1 MMRAPDFRYHAARS
15 VRDAARALRDG
26 GAEAMLIAGGTDLV
40 PNLKR
45 RQMAPALLIGIR
57 HLRELR
63 RVRNGKG
70 LSLGS
75 AVRLSEVAA
84 DPKVR
89 RHYPALARAAAQVAT
104 PQIRNMGT
112 LGGNLCLDTRCTY
125 YNQSL
130 EWRRAIDFCM
140 KAPGSTGGHAC
151 TSPTGD
157 AICWV
162 ATSSPRCWAV
172 SCTDTAPALIA
183 LGARITLVAADGARE
198 LPLEELYA
206 DDGMAYLTKRPEEI
220 LTSVRLAPASD
231 GWRSTFLKVRRRG
244 SFDFPVL
251 SVAAAVRFA
260 AGGVG
265 VAEARVV
272 LGAVAS
278 RPVLVP
284 EASALAGRDLT
295 DDAID
300 ACAAAAADSATPL
313 DNTDLA
319 YAWRKKMV
327 GHSVASALREIR
339 GANRSA

>member
-15 VRDAARALRDG
+15 VKDAARALRDG
-26 GAEAMLIAGGTDLV
+26 GSDAMLLAGGTDLV

-45 RQMAPALLIGIR
+45 RQMAPTLLVAIR
-57 HLRELR
+57 HLRDLR
-63 RVRNGKG
+63 RVRNGSG
-70 LSLGS
+70 LVLGS
-75 AVRLSEVAA
+75 ARRLSEIAA

-89 RHYPALARAAAQVAT
+89 RHYAALAGAAGAVAT

-125 YNQSL
+125 YNQSH
-130 EWRRAIDFCM
+130 EWREAISFCM
-140 KAPGSTGGHAC
+140 KAPGATGGLAC

-172 SCTDTAPALIA
+172 SSTDTAPALIA
-183 LGARITLVAADGARE
+183 LGARVTLVSADGERE

-206 DDGMAYLTKRPEEI
+206 DDGMAYLTRRPDEI
-220 LTSVRLAPASD
+220 LTAVHLAPPEAD
-231 GWRSTFLKVRRRG
+231 RRSTYWKLRRRG

-251 SVAAAVRFA
+251 SVAAAVRFGG
-260 AGGVG
+260 AGRVE
-265 VAEARVV
+265 EARLV

-278 RPVLVP
+278 RPVVVP
-284 EASALAGRDLT
+284 ETSALVGGSLT
-295 DDAID
+295 DDEIEAL
-300 ACAAAAADSATPL
+300 ADSAAGHATPL

-327 GHSVASALREIR
+327 RRYVSGALRELR
-339 GANRSA
+339 SGA

>member
-1 MMRAPDFRYHAARS
+1 MRAPDFRYHAARS
-15 VRDAARALRDG
+15 VADAARALRCG
-26 GAEAMLIAGGTDLV
+26 GADAMLIAGGTDLV

-45 RQMAPALLIGIR
+45 RQMAPKLLIGIR
-57 HLRELR
+57 HLPELR
-63 RVRNGKG
+63 RVRNGRG
-70 LSLGS
+70 LVLGG
-75 AVRLSEVAA
+75 AVRLSEIAA
-84 DPKVR
+84 DPRVA
-89 RHYPALARAAAQVAT
+89 RHYPALARAALQVAT

-130 EWRRAIDFCM
+130 EWRQGINYCM
-140 KAPGSTGGHAC
+140 KAPGTTGGHAC
-151 TSPTGD
+151 TAKTGD

-172 SCTDTAPALIA
+172 SSTDTAPALIA
-183 LGARITLVAADGARE
+183 LGARVSLRSADGERQIA
-198 LPLEELYA
+198 LEELYA

-220 LTSVRLAPASD
+220 LTAVHLAAAHPD
-231 GWRSTFLKVRRRG
+231 WRSTYWKVRRRG

-251 SVAAAVRFA
+251 SVAAAARFTGGA
-260 AGGVG
+260 AVG
-265 VAEARVV
+265 ELRVV

-284 EASALAGRDLT
+284 EASSAAGRELT
-295 DDAID
+295 DDVIEAV
-300 ACAAAAADSATPL
+300 AAAAGDHATPL

-327 GHSVASALREIR
+327 GVTVAGALREIR
-339 GANRSA
+339 ASRPRA

>member
-15 VRDAARALRDG
+15 VKDAAKALRDG

-45 RQMAPALLIGIR
+45 RQMAPKLLVGIR

-63 RVRNGKG
+63 RIRNGSG
-70 LSLGS
+70 LTLGA
-75 AVRLSEVAA
+75 AVPLADVAA
-84 DPKVR
+84 DR
-89 RHYPALARAAAQVAT
+89 RVLRHWPALARAAGQVAT
-104 PQIRNMGT
+104 PQIRNLGT

-125 YNQSL
+125 YNQSA
-130 EWRRAIDFCM
+130 EWRQAISYCM

-172 SCTDTAPALIA
+172 SSTDTAPALIA
-183 LGARITLVAADGARE
+183 LGARVTLVSAEGERDLA
-198 LPLEELYA
+198 LEELYA
-206 DDGMAYLTKRPEEI
+206 DDGMAYLTKRPDEI
-220 LTSVRLAPASD
+220 LTTVRLAPAEP
-231 GWRSTFLKVRRRG
+231 GWRSTYVKLRRRG

-251 SVAAAVRFA
+251 GVAAAVRLA
-260 AGGVG
+260 EGGV
-265 VAEARVV
+265 VTEARVV

-278 RPVLVP
+278 RPVGIP
-284 EASALAGRDLT
+284 EAAALVGRPLT
-295 DDAID
+295 DEAI
-300 ACAAAAADSATPL
+300 AAVAAAASDHATPL

-327 GHSVASALREIR
+327 APTVSGALRELR
-339 GANRSA
+339 GAIPSA